1 MLRLRPYK
9 ISDAKTIIS
18 WCKDEVAFRKW
29 TSDRYE
35 SFPINEADMN
45 KKYIDNNGDCM
56 EPDNFYPMT
65 AFDESGIVGH
75 LIMRYTDEKKTT
87 LRLGFVIV
95 DDTKRGMGYGKEMI
109 SLSLKYAFEIFKAEK
124 VTIGVFENNMP
135 AYYCYKVA
143 GFKDV
148 ETEEIICEL
157 LGEKWKILELEIT
170 KEEYFL
176 IAS

>member
-9 ISDAKTIIS
+9 ISDAKTILS
-18 WCKDEVAFRKW
+18 WCKDEAAFRKW

-35 SFPINEADMN
+35 AFPITESDMN
-45 KKYIDNNGDCM
+45 KKYVDNNGDCI

-65 AFDESGIVGH
+65 AFDETGIVGH
-75 LIMRYTDEKKTT
+75 LIIRYTDEPKTT

-95 DDTKRGMGYGKEMI
+95 DDTKRGKGYGKEMI
-109 SLSLKYAFEIFKAEK
+109 SLALKYAFEIWGAEK
-124 VTIGVFENNMP
+124 VTLGVFENNMS
-135 AYYCYKVA
+135 AYHCYKAV

-148 ETEEIICEL
+148 ETEAVICEMF
-157 LGEKWKILELEIT
+157 GEPWKILELELT

-176 IAS
+176 